1 MNRYNAAATHL
12 GISAAVIAIFFSI
25 VFFIWYPAPY
35 FSIEGTYDV
44 IIILIAVDLVLG
56 PLLTLVIFKTGKPGL
71 KFDLSMIALV
81 QISALLYGGNTIY
94 SERPYF
100 IAFAVNQFSVIQ
112 ANVATK
118 EMDLSLIDPKI
129 NYKHLGP
136 SYVYAENPPDSELA
150 MRISLEA
157 AAGGPDIDRHP
168 ELYRD
173 FKKYISRSFNQS
185 LDLDTLAK
193 QYPGNDVIVKEFRR
207 HYPDTKSLAFFP
219 LFGKQ
224 RHIILVVDRNSA
236 EVIDY
241 LEINPL
247 KRKKLSHIE
256 KARDLN
262 NNANP

>member
-1 MNRYNAAATHL
+1 MNRYKASATHL

-35 FSIEGTYDV
+35 FSIEGTYDI

-56 PLLTLVIFKTGKPGL
+56 PLLTLVIFKTGKPSL
-71 KFDLSMIALV
+71 KFDLSVIALI
-81 QISALLYGGNTIY
+81 QISALIYGANTIY

-100 IAFAVNQFSVIQ
+100 IAFAVNQFSVLQ
-112 ANVATK
+112 ANVAK

-129 NYKHLGP
+129 DYQHLGP

-150 MRISLEA
+150 MLISLEA

-173 FKKYISRSFNQS
+173 FKKYISRSFDRS
-185 LDLDTLAK
+185 LELDTLAK
-193 QYPGNDVIVKEFRR
+193 QYPGNDVIVNEFRS

-224 RHIILVVDRNSA
+224 RHIILVVNRNNA

-247 KRKKLSHIE
+247 KKK
-256 KARDLN
+256 
-262 NNANP
+262 